1 MDNELKN
8 NLEEGFGKL
17 FNSPV
22 IIKKQRRNKAL
33 KKKALFISLMNQYE
47 KSVNKSQKLHEEFAI
62 DLFDYEEP
70 FYSIIDKL
78 MLLMWGANVYELVT
92 FYVYER
98 IGLDGIPNHLIE
110 TDSDGNEKEI
120 HLATAE
126 DLYNYLITIDPN
138 FLSEK

>member
-1 MDNELKN
+1 MDKNLQN

-17 FNSPV
+17 FNSSV

-33 KKKALFISLMNQYE
+33 KKKALFISLIDQYE

-62 DLFDYEEP
+62 DLFDYEES

-98 IGLDGIPNHLIE
+98 IGLDGILNYLIE
-110 TDSDGNEKEI
+110 TDNDGKEKEI
-120 HLATAE
+120 HLNTAE
-126 DLYNYLITIDPN
+126 DLYNYLLQIDPN

>member
-1 MDNELKN
+1 MDKELQN

-17 FNSPV
+17 FNSSV

-33 KKKALFISLMNQYE
+33 KKKALFISLIDQYE
-47 KSVNKSQKLHEEFAI
+47 KSIGKSMKLQAEFSI

-70 FYSIIDKL
+70 FYSVIDKL

-98 IGLDGIPNHLIE
+98 VNLDGSPNYLIE
-110 TDSDGNEKEI
+110 TDENGEDKEVY
-120 HLATAE
+120 LNSAE
-126 DLYNYLITIDPN
+126 DLYNYLLQIDSN
-138 FLSEK
+138 FLNEK

>member
-33 KKKALFISLMNQYE
+33 KKKALFISLIDQYE
-47 KSVNKSQKLHEEFAI
+47 KSVNKSQKLQEEFAI

-92 FYVYER
+92 FYIYER
-98 IGLDGIPNHLIE
+98 MGLDGIPNYLIE

-120 HLATAE
+120 NLTTTE
-126 DLYNYLITIDPN
+126 DLYNYLIQIDPN